1 MSRYPTYSEYKSTGC
16 DWFSELPSH
25 WKLDRA
31 KWSVT
36 SCHNGIWGAEPEP
49 DGDNNLVCIRV
60 ADFDRLSLCVS
71 TDRLTMRSI
80 AEKDRSNR
88 LLKAGD
94 LLLEKSGGGEK
105 QLVGAVVEF
114 NQSFPA
120 VSSNFIARMVASYG
134 MNSRFLVYLHSHL
147 YSGRVNFRAIKQTTG
162 IQNLDSQ
169 VYLDELVAYPP
180 YEEQEAIA
188 RFLDFKT
195 TQIDALIGKQK
206 SLLNK
211 LAEKRTALISQVI
224 TKGLDPRA
232 PMKSSGINWLGD
244 IPKHW
249 KTTRI
254 KFIARVG
261 NGSTPSRD
269 KAEYWDDNY
278 FPWLNS
284 SVVNQDEVVSSEQY
298 VSALALKECHLPIVY
313 PPAILVG
320 ITGQGK
326 TRGMATK
333 LNIKATINQHI
344 VYIKPYSN
352 DVQIDYVLFLFE
364 LAYVFLRSQ
373 SDSGGS
379 TKGAI
384 TCEQI
389 KNLCIPLPPAN
400 EQESIKEY
408 IFGELKILVKMREKI
423 ESIIEKLTEYRLSII
438 SDAVTGKIDVRDLP
452 IPKEYK
458 SQQNESV

>member
-25 WKLDRA
+25 WKIDRA

-36 SCHNGIWGAEPEP
+36 SCQNGIWGAEPEP

-162 IQNLDSQ
+162 IQNLDGQ

-195 TQIDALIGKQK
+195 AQIDALICKQK
-206 SLLNK
+206 ALLEK
-211 LAEKRTALISQVI
+211 LAEKRTALISHAV
-224 TKGLDPRA
+224 TKGLDPSVSR
-232 PMKSSGINWLGD
+232 KDSGEELLGEV
-244 IPKHW
+244 PKHW
-249 KTTRI
+249 TITRLRFVTTCIEQGWSPQCNNQPASEEQWGVLKVGCVNGEAFEPKENKSLPDDLEPKLQYEIQSGDILVSRANTKELLGGAALVNQVRSKLLLCDKLYRI
-254 KFIARVG
+254 KSNSLIEPGYLVRFMRSTIARFHYERNATG
-261 NGSTPSRD
+261 TSGSMQ
-269 KAEYWDDNY
+269 NIG
-278 FPWLNS
+278 
-284 SVVNQDEVVSSEQY
+284 QDT
-298 VSALALKECHLPIVY
+298 LKDLP
-313 PPAILVG
+313 
-320 ITGQGK
+320 
-326 TRGMATK
+326 
-333 LNIKATINQHI
+333 
-344 VYIKPYSN
+344 
-352 DVQIDYVLFLFE
+352 
-364 LAYVFLRSQ
+364 
-373 SDSGGS
+373 
-379 TKGAI
+379 
-384 TCEQI
+384 
-389 KNLCIPLPPAN
+389 IPLPPKD
-400 EQESIKEY
+400 EQVTI
-408 IFGELKILVKMREKI
+408 LKYLEKKFFETSLTEEKI
-423 ESIIEKLTEYRLSII
+423 TSLIDKLTEYRASLINNAI
-438 SDAVTGKIDVRDLP
+438 TGKIDVHNLAD
-452 IPKEYK
+452 EG
-458 SQQNESV
+458 